1 MARINFVPHKSSVEV
16 REPDGDV
23 GVFPAATAAAA
34 GVMTAQ
40 HVQMLEE
47 THRAM
52 HSQGG
57 GAPVIIERAAD
68 TSQFPTRAEVTQLLR
83 AMPQTL
89 SITPE
94 MQALRSQVVALQDQV
109 RGAASGLLAPPAAVG
124 EVVDERAR
132 SVLDHLITQF
142 EALDQRLRH
151 LEDMEPRLA
160 RIEGIMNALKMVA
173 EVKGAAA

>member
-1 MARINFVPHKSSVEV
+1 MARINFVPHKSGVEV

-23 GVFPAATAAAA
+23 GLLPAATAAAA

-47 THRAM
+47 AHRAM
-52 HSQGG
+52 HGQGG
-57 GAPVIIERAAD
+57 ASPVIIERGPD
-68 TSQFPTRAEVTQLLR
+68 TSQFPTRTEVAQLLR
-83 AMPQTL
+83 SMPQAL

-94 MQALRSQVVALQDQV
+94 MQALRSQVVALQDQF
-109 RGAASGLLAPPAAVG
+109 RGVSAGLLAPPPG
-124 EVVDERAR
+124 PSDLVDERAR

-151 LEDMEPRLA
+151 VEDMEPRLA
-160 RIEGIMNALKMVA
+160 RIEGILNALKMVA
-173 EVKGAAA
+173 EVKGAA